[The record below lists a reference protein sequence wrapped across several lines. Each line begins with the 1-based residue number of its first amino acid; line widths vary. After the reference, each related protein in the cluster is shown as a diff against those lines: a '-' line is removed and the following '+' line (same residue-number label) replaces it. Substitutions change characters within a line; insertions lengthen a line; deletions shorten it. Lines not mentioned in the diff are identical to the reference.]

1 MPPREAD
8 LGEAELEVLKVLWE
22 EGPLPVREVMNRLH
36 ARGRKVAYTTVLT
49 FLSRLEQKGFVKSDK
64 SEMAYVYQPT
74 VSRDGVAKSRL
85 RSFLQQLYDGSAGP
99 LVLQLIR
106 EESFTDDEIAE
117 LQKLLD
123 NLDAKDDAGRT
134 GASGKKQRKQ
144 GRRKG

>member
-8 LGEAELEVLKVLWE
+8 LGEAELEVLKVLWD

-36 ARGRKVAYTTVLT
+36 GRGRRVAYTTVLT
-49 FLSRLEQKGFVKSDK
+49 FLTRLEQKGFVKADK
-64 SEMAYVYQPT
+64 SEMAYIYQPT

-85 RSFLQQLYDGSAGP
+85 RSFLQQLYDGAAGP

-106 EESFTDDEIAE
+106 EESFTEDEIAQ

-123 NLDAKDDAGRT
+123 DLDVVKEDVGRAAK
-134 GASGKKQRKQ
+134 KKK
-144 GRRKG
+144 GRRQG

>member
-8 LGEAELEVLKVLWE
+8 LGEAELEVLKVLWD

-36 ARGRKVAYTTVLT
+36 GRGRKVAYTTVLT
-49 FLSRLEQKGFVKSDK
+49 FLTRLEQKGFVKADK
-64 SEMAYVYQPT
+64 SEMAYIYRPA

-85 RSFLQQLYDGSAGP
+85 RSFLRQLYDGSAGP

-106 EESFTDDEIAE
+106 EESFTEDEIAQ

-123 NLDAKDDAGRT
+123 DLEVRDDAGR
-134 GASGKKQRKQ
+134 AARRKQ